1 MSKKIQL
8 VDDIASKIK
17 KLYLEENRTKEEVS
31 ALLGITMYT
40 LSNYFKA
47 YDIKKSR
54 DEITQKR
61 KQTCLDKYGTDNASK
76 SPIIKQKIKQV
87 NQERYGA
94 NAFTA
99 TKEGKEKILI
109 TKEHKY
115 GSANYNNIEK
125 NRETKLLRYGDP
137 YFSNRKKYIETMNK
151 CYGVNN
157 SFQLKKTL
165 NTHLENL
172 ISAKN
177 YNSDFLKYI
186 SDRDAS
192 IEFLKDKNY
201 SYFDLAKIFN
211 ARYYIIQNWVKRLNL
226 ETYIDYKFKGKSH
239 YEDEIANFI
248 KKDLNISNVVL
259 NSKILNGQEI
269 DIYLPDYKLGIEFNG
284 TYWHSDLF
292 KEKTYHFNKSKLSE
306 SLGIRLI
313 HIYQYE
319 WEDTKMQQKIK
330 QLLRIACGQVKNKIY
345 ARKCEIRV
353 ITNKEAK
360 PFNELTHLQGHRNAK
375 VTYGLFYNNEL
386 VQLMSFSKLRYNK
399 NIVKGSNNWEIIRGC
414 PGSNNIV
421 IGGVGKLFSH
431 FIKDY
436 NPDNIFSYCDFNK
449 FNGKSYEEIGM
460 KFIGYTGYDLK
471 YIIGGKVYNRQHG
484 NYKNI
489 KDKIDAR
496 IYGAGSKKYLWT
508 KLKC

>member
-1 MSKKIQL
+1 MSRKIQL
-8 VDDIASKIK
+8 EDSIASKIK
-17 KLYLEENRTKEEVS
+17 KLYLEENKTKEEVS
-31 ALLGITMYT
+31 KLLNITLHT
-40 LSNYFKA
+40 LSNYFKC
-47 YDIKKSR
+47 YGIKKS
-54 DEITQKR
+54 EESIKEKR

-76 SPIIKQKIKQV
+76 SPSVKEKIKQV

-99 TKEGKEKILI
+99 TKEGKEKILT
-109 TKEHKY
+109 TKEHRY
-115 GSANYNNIEK
+115 GSSNYNNIEK

-137 YFSNRKKYIETMNK
+137 YFSNREKYIETMNK
-151 CYGVNN
+151 CYGVDN
-157 SFQLKKTL
+157 SFQLKKTQTI
-165 NTHLENL
+165 NLENL
-172 ISAKN
+172 ILAKN
-177 YNSDFLKYI
+177 YNSEFLKYI

-192 IEFLKDKNY
+192 IEFLKNKNY

-226 ETYIDYKFKGKSH
+226 EDYIDYKFKGKSH
-239 YEDEIANFI
+239 YEDEITNFI
-248 KKDLNISNVVL
+248 KKDLTINNVVL
-259 NSKILNGQEI
+259 NSKMLNGQEI

-292 KEKTYHFNKSKLSE
+292 KEKTYHFNKSKLAE

-319 WEDTKMQQKIK
+319 WDDSKMQQKIK
-330 QLLRIACGQVKNKIY
+330 QLLRIACGQVRDKIY
-345 ARKCEIRV
+345 ARKCEIKV
-353 ITNKEAK
+353 ITNKEAR
-360 PFNELTHLQGHRNAK
+360 PFNEFTHLQGHRNAK

-386 VQLMSFSKLRYNK
+386 VQLMSFSKLRYAK
-399 NIVKGSNNWEIIRGC
+399 NTVKGSNNWEIIRGC

-421 IGGVGKLFSH
+421 IGGVSKLFSH

-436 NPDNIFSYCDFNK
+436 NPDNVFSYCDFNK
-449 FNGKSYEEIGM
+449 FNGKSYEELGM

-471 YIIGGKVYNRQHG
+471 YIIHGKVYNRQHG
-484 NYKNI
+484 NYRNI

-508 KLKC
+508 KG

>member
-8 VDDIASKIK
+8 VDNIANEIK
-17 KLYLEENRTKEEVS
+17 KLYLEENKTKEEVS
-31 ALLGITMYT
+31 ILLDITMHT

-47 YDIKKSR
+47 YNIKKSR

-76 SPIIKQKIKQV
+76 SPVIKEKIKQV

-99 TKEGKEKILI
+99 TKEGKEKILN
-109 TKEHKY
+109 TKEERY
-115 GSANYNNIEK
+115 GSSKYNNIEK
-125 NRETKLLRYGDP
+125 NRETKLFRYGDP
-137 YFSNRKKYIETMNK
+137 YFSNRKKYVETMNK
-151 CYGVNN
+151 NYGVSN

-165 NTHLENL
+165 NANLENL
-172 ISAKN
+172 ILTKN
-177 YNSDFLKYI
+177 YSSDFLKYI

-192 IEFLKDKNY
+192 IEFLKNKNY
-201 SYFDLAKIFN
+201 SYFDLVKIFN

-226 ETYIDYKFKGKSH
+226 EEYIDYKFKGKSH
-239 YEDEIANFI
+239 YEDDITNFI
-248 KKDLNISNVVL
+248 KKDLNIDNVVL

-292 KEKTYHFNKSKLSE
+292 KDKLYHFNKSILAE
-306 SLGIRLI
+306 QLGIRLI

-319 WEDTKMQQKIK
+319 WEDAEMRRKIK
-330 QLLRIACGQVKNKIY
+330 QLLRIACGKVESRIY
-345 ARKCEIRV
+345 ARKCDVRKIE
-353 ITNKEAK
+353 NKEAR
-360 PFNELTHLQGHRNAK
+360 PFNEFTHLQGHRNAK

-399 NIVKGSNNWEIIRGC
+399 NEIRGENNWEIIRGC

-421 IGGVGKLFSH
+421 IGGVSKLFSH
-431 FIKDY
+431 FIRDY
-436 NPDNIFSYCDFNK
+436 NPDSVFSYCDFNK
-449 FNGKSYEEIGM
+449 FNGKSYEELGM
-460 KFIGYTGYDLK
+460 KFIGYTKYDLK
-471 YIIGGKVYNRQHG
+471 YIINDKVYNRQHS

-489 KDKIDAR
+489 KDSIDAR
-496 IYGAGSKKYLWT
+496 IYGAGSKKYVWT
-508 KLKC
+508 KC

>member
-1 MSKKIQL
+1 MSRKIQL
-8 VDDIASKIK
+8 EDNIASKIK
-17 KLYLEENRTKEEVS
+17 ELYLEENKTKEEVS
-31 ALLGITMYT
+31 KLLNITMHT
-40 LSNYFKA
+40 LSKYFKT
-47 YDIKKSR
+47 YDIKKSK
-54 DEITQKR
+54 ESIKEKR

-99 TKEGKEKILI
+99 TKEGKEKILT

-151 CYGVNN
+151 CYGVDN

-165 NTHLENL
+165 NTNLENL
-172 ISAKN
+172 ILAKN
-177 YNSDFLKYI
+177 YNPDFLKYI

-201 SYFDLAKIFN
+201 SYFDLAKRFN
-211 ARYYIIQNWVKRLNL
+211 ARYYIIQNWVKRLKL
-226 ETYIDYKFKGKSH
+226 EDYIDYKFKGKSH
-239 YEDEIANFI
+239 YEDEITSFI

-269 DIYLPDYKLGIEFNG
+269 DIYLPDYKLGVEFNG

-292 KEKTYHFNKSKLSE
+292 KEKNYHFNKSKLAE

-319 WEDTKMQQKIK
+319 WDDFKIQQKIK
-330 QLLRIACGQVKNKIY
+330 QLLRIACGQVRDKIY
-345 ARKCEIRV
+345 ARKCEIKI

-360 PFNELTHLQGHRNAK
+360 PFNELTHLQGHRNAQ
-375 VTYGLFYNNEL
+375 VTYGLFYKGEL
-386 VQLMSFSKLRYNK
+386 VQLMSFSKVRYNK
-399 NIVKGSNNWEIIRGC
+399 NTIEGSNNWEIIRGC

-421 IGGVGKLFSH
+421 IGGVSRLFSH

-436 NPDNIFSYCDFNK
+436 NPDNVFSYCDFNK
-449 FNGKSYEEIGM
+449 FNGKSYEELGM
-460 KFIGYTGYDLK
+460 KFVGYTGYDLK
-471 YIIGGKVYNRQHG
+471 YIICGKVYNRQHR

-496 IYGAGSKKYLWT
+496 IYGSGSKKYLWT
-508 KLKC
+508 S

>member
-1 MSKKIQL
+1 MSKKIPL
-8 VDDIASKIK
+8 VDNIANKIK
-17 KLYLEENRTKEEVS
+17 KLYLEENKTKEEVS
-31 ALLGITMYT
+31 VLLDITMHT

-47 YDIKKSR
+47 YSIKKSR

-61 KQTCLDKYGTDNASK
+61 KQTCLDKYGTDNVSK
-76 SPIIKQKIKQV
+76 SAVIKEKIKQV

-99 TKEGKEKILI
+99 TKEGKEKILS

-137 YFSNRKKYIETMNK
+137 YFSNRKRYIETMNK
-151 CYGVNN
+151 CYGVDN

-165 NTHLENL
+165 SSNLENL
-172 ISAKN
+172 ILTKN
-177 YNSDFLKYI
+177 YNSQFLKYI
-186 SDRDAS
+186 SDREAS
-192 IEFLKDKNY
+192 IEFLKGKNY

-226 ETYIDYKFKGKSH
+226 EDYIDYKFKGKSH
-239 YEDEIANFI
+239 YEDEITSFI
-248 KKDLNISNVVL
+248 KEDLNISNVVL

-292 KEKTYHFNKSKLSE
+292 KEKNYHFNKSILAE
-306 SLGIRLI
+306 QLGIRLI

-319 WEDTKMQQKIK
+319 WEDPEMQRKIK
-330 QLLRIACGQVKNKIY
+330 QLLRIACGKVESRIY
-345 ARKCEIRV
+345 GRKCEVRKIE
-353 ITNKEAK
+353 NKEAR
-360 PFNELTHLQGHRNAK
+360 PFNEFTHLQGHRNAK

-399 NIVKGSNNWEIIRGC
+399 NAVKGFNNWEIIRGC

-421 IGGVGKLFSH
+421 IGGVSKLFSH

-436 NPDNIFSYCDFNK
+436 NPDSVFSYCDFNK
-449 FNGKSYEEIGM
+449 FNGKSYEELGM

-471 YIIGGKVYNRQHG
+471 YIVGGKVYNRQHG
-484 NYKNI
+484 NYRNI

-508 KLKC
+508 KR

>member
-1 MSKKIQL
+1 MNKKIQL
-8 VDDIASKIK
+8 LDTTANQIRH
-17 KLYLEENRTKEEVS
+17 LYLEENKTKEEVS
-31 ALLGITMYT
+31 KALNITMYS
-40 LSNYFKA
+40 LSNYFKN
-47 YDIKKSR
+47 YNIKKSK
-54 DEITQKR
+54 ESIEEKR

-76 SPIIKQKIKQV
+76 SPTIKEKIKQS
-87 NQERYGA
+87 NQEKYGA

-99 TKEGKEKILI
+99 TKEGKEKILS
-109 TKEHKY
+109 TKEERY
-115 GSANYNNIEK
+115 GSSKYNNIEK
-125 NRETKLLRYGDP
+125 NRETKLFRYGDP
-137 YFSNRKKYIETMNK
+137 YFSNRKKYVETMNK
-151 CYGVNN
+151 NYGVSN

-165 NTHLENL
+165 NANLENL
-172 ISAKN
+172 ILTKN
-177 YNSDFLKYI
+177 YSSDFLKYI

-192 IEFLKDKNY
+192 IEFLKNKNY

-211 ARYYIIQNWVKRLNL
+211 ARYYIIQNWVKRLKL
-226 ETYIDYKFKGKSH
+226 EDYIDYKFKGKSH
-239 YEDEIANFI
+239 YEDEITSFI

-292 KEKTYHFNKSKLSE
+292 KEKTYHFNKSKLAE

-319 WEDTKMQQKIK
+319 WDDFNIQQKIK
-330 QLLRIACGQVKNKIY
+330 QLLRIACGQVRDKIY
-345 ARKCEIRV
+345 ARKCDVRKIE
-353 ITNKEAK
+353 NKEAK

-386 VQLMSFSKLRYNK
+386 VQLMSFSKARYSENNK
-399 NIVKGSNNWEIIRGC
+399 QGNNWEIIRGC

-421 IGGVGKLFSH
+421 IGGVSKLFKH
-431 FIKDY
+431 FIKEY
-436 NPDNIFSYCDFNK
+436 SPDSVFSYCDFNK
-449 FNGKSYEEIGM
+449 FNGKSYEELGM

-471 YIIGGKVYNRQHG
+471 YIIGEKVYNRQHG

-496 IYGAGSKKYLWT
+496 IYGAGSKKYLWV
-508 KLKC
+508 KH